1 MNPYHE
7 QFERLREAYSQRRGL
22 VPEMLEEAR
31 GILEQAIQYERGLC
45 QAAVAQMQ
53 SEADRQIKLTYAA
66 QRQTEKAL
74 EEYRSRESLFETRAK
89 SGDLVK
95 VKMDK
100 HRDQWTVADIEEVA
114 YRLRMGGATDDSP
127 VKLESGY
134 MLGLVPDADL
144 VKLDLYNREPAT
156 VESDMVKLRRA
167 MYDFA
172 TAIFSGLRS
181 GVEKLQPALI
191 ILGIIGLAGFIL
203 INIIGLIESF

>member
-7 QFERLREAYSQRRGL
+7 QFEQLRDAYSQRRGL
-22 VPEMLEEAR
+22 VPEMLGEADR
-31 GILEQAIQYERGLC
+31 VLQQAIQYERGLC
-45 QAAVAQMQ
+45 DAAVAQAR
-53 SEADRQIKLTYAA
+53 SEADRQVKLRIDA
-66 QRQTEKAL
+66 QRRAEKAI
-74 EEYRSRESLFETRAK
+74 EHFSSQTSLFETRAK

-134 MLGLVPDADL
+134 MLGLVPDATL

-156 VESDMVKLRRA
+156 LESDMTKLHQA
-167 MYDFA
+167 MYEFA
-172 TAIFSGLRS
+172 TAVFSGLRA
-181 GVEKLQPALI
+181 GVLKLQTPLI
-191 ILGIIGLAGFIL
+191 VLGIIGLVAFIAITVIGF
-203 INIIGLIESF
+203 FR